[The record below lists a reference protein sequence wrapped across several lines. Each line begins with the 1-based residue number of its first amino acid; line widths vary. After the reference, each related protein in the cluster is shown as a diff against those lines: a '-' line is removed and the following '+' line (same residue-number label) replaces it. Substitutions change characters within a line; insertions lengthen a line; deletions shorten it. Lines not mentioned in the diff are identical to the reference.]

1 MPITQFQVTSA
12 TASKYSA
19 QPKLTGKNNQ
29 LQFHFCDI
37 QRKCITHTDG
47 FFFHIFVSS
56 QNSISLRNDATGP
69 NSCSVKA
76 KKNYGSYK
84 NHGLTQKTLFD
95 RCLVFVGLIAH
106 QEIVIRPAF
115 LFLRI
120 LRGKCLMIAFKRL
133 FLVICRILYEWI
145 VVRSGSLWDAVV
157 QFNRGTRLQNS
168 RY

>member
-1 MPITQFQVTSA
+1 MFTTLKISLSCHATATKMPITQLQVTSA
-12 TASKYSA
+12 TASKYGA
-19 QPKLTGKNNQ
+19 QPKLIGKNNQ

-37 QRKCITHTDG
+37 QRKCITNTDG

-69 NSCSVKA
+69 NSCSMKA
-76 KKNYGSYK
+76 KKNYESYK

-120 LRGKCLMIAFKRL
+120 LRGKCLMIAFKGL

-145 VVRSGSLWDAVV
+145 VVRSGSL
-157 QFNRGTRLQNS
+157 
-168 RY
+168 

>member
-1 MPITQFQVTSA
+1 MPITQLQVTSA
-12 TASKYSA
+12 TASKYGA
-19 QPKLTGKNNQ
+19 QPKLIGKNNQ

-56 QNSISLRNDATGP
+56 QNSIRLRNDATGP
-69 NSCSVKA
+69 NSYSMKA
-76 KKNYGSYK
+76 TKNYESYK
-84 NHGLTQKTLFD
+84 NHGLTQKTFFD

-120 LRGKCLMIAFKRL
+120 LRGKCLMIAFKGL

-145 VVRSGSLWDAVV
+145 VVRSGSL
-157 QFNRGTRLQNS
+157 
-168 RY
+168 

>member
-1 MPITQFQVTSA
+1 MPITQLQVTSA
-12 TASKYSA
+12 TASKYGA

-37 QRKCITHTDG
+37 QRKCVTHADG

-69 NSCSVKA
+69 NSCSMKA
-76 KKNYGSYK
+76 KKDYESYK

-95 RCLVFVGLIAH
+95 RCLVFVGFIAH

-120 LRGKCLMIAFKRL
+120 LRGKCLMIAFKGL

-145 VVRSGSLWDAVV
+145 VVRSGSL
-157 QFNRGTRLQNS
+157 
-168 RY
+168 